1 MFGVGMLGQCG
12 GIGGIPLGPPL
23 SRFTYG
29 LDFVAGTA
37 TGGFQTYGNNTNDG
51 RLFLDPTNISAGFAP
66 AASGLLVATS
76 ASGLR
81 RTTRGHWSYPTTT
94 ILNLWA
100 RDMTNAAWVKSGA
113 GADVT
118 VTKNQA
124 GADGAAN
131 AACLVTFNNANG
143 TVLQTITM
151 ASNTVVYT
159 AYVKRVTGS
168 GAISMTVDGGTTVT
182 DISSQINSSTYTQV
196 FITQAAVTN
205 PVLGFKG
212 ATATDAIAVD
222 FNQIYNPA
230 NSLNLPNPSVG
241 TTTSAT
247 LFFSQSRPS
256 ANATDAAPHSLITTA
271 QGNFAFYWQGRS
283 MRPTGGFVLTGATAI
298 FCSVQGDGS
307 VKFSANAG
315 NASSAASM
323 WKSDNGLTQLNKVAG
338 YFTAAGTIKIACNGS
353 LGSGTGATTTPALDH
368 FDLGTNGA
376 GQNSIYGINEKFLMG
391 PNLTFT
397 DAELISMTT

>member
-1 MFGVGMLGQCG
+1 MFGVGVIGQVG
-12 GIGGIPLGPPL
+12 GIGGGSIPPL
-23 SRFTYG
+23 QRFTYG
-29 LDFVAGTA
+29 VDFVAGTA
-37 TGGFQTYGNNTNDG
+37 IGGFQTYGNNTDDG
-51 RLFLDPTNISAGFAP
+51 RLFRDPTNVSAGFAP
-66 AASGLLVATS
+66 AANGLLVATS
-76 ASGLR
+76 AAGLR
-81 RTTRGHWSYPTTT
+81 RTTRGHWSYPTET
-94 ILNLWA
+94 ILDLQD

-168 GAISMTVDGGTTVT
+168 GIIRMTVDGGTTWT
-182 DISSQINSSTYTQV
+182 DITAQIGVGAYAQA

-205 PVLGFKG
+205 PVLGFQG

-222 FNQIYNPA
+222 FNQIYNPV

-241 TTTSAT
+241 TTVGST

-256 ANATDAAPHSLITTA
+256 ANNADAAPKSLITTA
-271 QGNFAFYWQGRS
+271 QGNFAFFWQGRS
-283 MRPTGGFVLTGATAI
+283 MRPSGGFIITGATAI
-298 FCSVQGDGS
+298 FCQVQGDGS

-315 NASSAASM
+315 NATTGAGV
-323 WKSDNGLTQLNKVAG
+323 WRSDNGLTQVNKVAG
-338 YFTAAGTIKIACNGS
+338 YFTGAGTIKIACNGS
-353 LGSGTGATTTPALDH
+353 LGSGSGATTTPALDH

-391 PNLTFT
+391 PNLTFS
-397 DAELISMTT
+397 DADLIAMTT